1 MPSQDAA
8 QLQHLC
14 RVDEQQEAVI
24 ERQTPMDKGDLH
36 VSRRSIHSDFNL
48 TKSDVKV
55 AASNRNESPVKS
67 MRDSH
72 SVWGFTP
79 DTGSMRRGGEL
90 FRQMVE
96 IY

>member
-8 QLQHLC
+8 RLQHLGQ
-14 RVDEQQEAVI
+14 DAQQQQAVI

-36 VSRRSIHSDFNL
+36 VFRRSRHSDLNL

-55 AASNRNESPVKS
+55 RTNNRHESPFKS

-72 SVWGFTP
+72 LVWSFTP
-79 DTGSMRRGGEL
+79 DIGSTAPRNIADQAEPK
-90 FRQMVE
+90 
-96 IY
+96 